1 MVMYWSRCDIC
12 GKYIVVSECTLTPGL
27 NVCPHCCVL
36 ICVYRENL
44 CQSPIW
50 LPELKAK
57 LKTMAT
63 VTRKEERVEKVLM
76 DLLKRLEK
84 K

>member
-1 MVMYWSRCDIC
+1 MVIYWSRCDIC

-36 ICVYRENL
+36 ICMYRENL
-44 CQSPIW
+44 CRTPVW
-50 LPELKAK
+50 FPKLKAK
-57 LKTMAT
+57 VKAMEA
-63 VTRKEERVEKVLM
+63 VSRKEERIEKVLM